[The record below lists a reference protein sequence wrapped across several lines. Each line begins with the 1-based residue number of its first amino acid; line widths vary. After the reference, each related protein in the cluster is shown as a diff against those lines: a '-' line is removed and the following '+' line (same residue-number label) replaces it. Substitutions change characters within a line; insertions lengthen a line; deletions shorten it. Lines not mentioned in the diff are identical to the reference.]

1 MDTIKKITK
10 KFNRELA
17 TLCVLALIIVIFSLL
32 APRYLEIGNLAD
44 IVDQATINGLLAFGM
59 TFVVITGGIDLSVGA
74 VMAVAIVTCGQLA
87 VKGVPPIA
95 VLIFGII
102 FGGLLGVLN
111 GTLITKMKL
120 QPFIATLGMCSVM
133 RGLAYLI
140 TGGWPVMNIPEG
152 FRNMFQM
159 PLGKNFRVSMV
170 LLLAA
175 AVIFEYILKKTRTGT
190 YTYAIGSNEEATK
203 LSGVNT
209 NKYKMIA
216 YIICGITAAL
226 AGMVMLTRLG
236 SGEPTAGEGYELNA
250 IAAAAIGGA
259 SLAGGKGS
267 IIGTILGALVLS
279 ALKDGLVVIGMDT
292 FYQYIATGL
301 IIIIAAYFEV
311 IQGKLTSILEKRKK
325 NSNQAAGAIKIEK

>member
-1 MDTIKKITK
+1 MKNTKNIIK

-17 TLCVLALIIVIFSLL
+17 TLCVLGLIIIIFSIL

-74 VMAVAIVTCGQLA
+74 TMAVVIVICGELA
-87 VKGVPPIA
+87 VKGVPGIA
-95 VLIFGII
+95 VAIFGII
-102 FGGLLGVLN
+102 SGALLGVLN
-111 GTLITKMKL
+111 GSIITKLKL
-120 QPFIATLGMCSVM
+120 QPFIATLGMCSVL

-140 TGGWPVMNIPEG
+140 SGGWPVMNIPES
-152 FRNMFQM
+152 FRSLFQM
-159 PLGKNFRVSMV
+159 PLGRNFRISMV
-170 LLLAA
+170 LLLIAA
-175 AVIFEYILKKTRTGT
+175 IACEFILKKTRTGV
-190 YTYAIGSNEEATK
+190 YAYAIGSNEEATK

-209 NKYKMIA
+209 NKFKMRA

-267 IIGTILGALVLS
+267 ILGTVLGALVLS
-279 ALKDGLVVIGMDT
+279 ALKNGLVVIGMNT

-311 IQGKLTSILEKRKK
+311 IQGKVSDLFGRIKNTSAKV
-325 NSNQAAGAIKIEK
+325 A